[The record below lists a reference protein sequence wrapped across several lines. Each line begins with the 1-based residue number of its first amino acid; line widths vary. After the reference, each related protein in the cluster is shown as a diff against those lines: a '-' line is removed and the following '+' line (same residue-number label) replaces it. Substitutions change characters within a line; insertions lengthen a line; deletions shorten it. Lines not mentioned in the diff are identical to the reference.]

1 MADVI
6 ATEKT
11 SNSITLKI
19 VNLDPN
25 WNNQTDGGREIYFYF
40 EDENGNITLKRNKL
54 THPKDESGDDITN
67 TETVEYAVSNLKSS
81 MTYQITLEIYKTGND
96 SYLLT
101 TLYGTA
107 TTYPRAPKI
116 DVDNVGTDSM
126 HFQVYDNP
134 FDSSGEV
141 IRGNIYGFNITI
153 TGNDGSILEFGDLKA
168 SGGINNF
175 NDGTVY
181 AQGYNLNY
189 AKYNIHPN
197 TTYRIRI
204 YSLKELA
211 DGTLYY
217 NADNYSNAFFVTPDD
232 TAPEKFYWSSHG
244 SIPEAGSEISNISH
258 TAWNAFVDAIDN
270 LIAYDNGAHSG
281 YMPNNSSLYGGAGG
295 LEYSEATRYARVDGS
310 DRVLYA
316 YKFNI
321 ANYIIEQISGY
332 VTHID
337 GIQSKDDC
345 YASYLIALQDNYN
358 KNL

>member
-40 EDENGNITLKRNKL
+40 EDENGNVTSKRDDL
-54 THPKDESGDDITN
+54 TCRSGGN
-67 TETVEYAVSNLKSS
+67 TETVEYKMSSLKSS
-81 MTYQITLEIYKTGND
+81 MTYQITLKIYKAGD
-96 SYLLT
+96 DGYLLA

-107 TTYPRAPKI
+107 TTYPRAPSIKI
-116 DVDNVGTDSM
+116 VNVGAKSM
-126 HFQVYDNP
+126 SFQVYDNP

-153 TGNDGSILEFGDLKA
+153 TGNDGSVLEFGDLKA
-168 SGGINNF
+168 PDEINNF
-175 NDGTVY
+175 NDGIAY
-181 AQGYNLNY
+181 AREYHLDY
-189 AKYNIHPN
+189 TKYNIQPN
-197 TTYRIRI
+197 TTYRIKI

-211 DGTLYY
+211 DGPLYY
-217 NADNYSNAFFVTPDD
+217 NADKYANAFFVTPDD

-244 SIPEAGSEISNISH
+244 SIPEAESEISNISH

-295 LEYSEATRYARVDGS
+295 LEYSEATRYARIDGS